1 MCSFQLPVILSRW
14 LFLYERLK
22 ERKFEMNKHL
32 LLTGLLAVLTLNNA
46 FAQGYYDEE
55 DDYYYEERPRYTRR
69 SNYQQPRYRDVEY
82 VREEAPRYRRVSS
95 REAVR
100 YREPTYHQAEY
111 YGEPKVN
118 KIRPYI
124 GLDVAMTKAKLGKL
138 NKMWSQDDDAEDF
151 NHIKEKDA
159 LDNKNTAGSLVLGA
173 KINRYFGVEAFYQI
187 SDKKDSTTK
196 KNGTLPIS
204 IPVEYNDIYKGSMK
218 YRAFGIDLQGYLPIT
233 QEIELLASL
242 GMAKYYFDVTG
253 SFQRSFPYE
262 GFGGS
267 SLNEIWKED
276 GDSLGIRLGIGVQYN
291 VTDNIA
297 LRAMARYIKMNDDDY
312 VKNLTELSLGLR
324 YMF

>member
-1 MCSFQLPVILSRW
+1 
-14 LFLYERLK
+14 
-22 ERKFEMNKHL
+22 MNKHL

-111 YGEPKVN
+111 YGEPRVN

-124 GLDVAMTKAKLGKL
+124 GLDVASQ
-138 NKMWSQDDDAEDF
+138 KMKF
-151 NHIKEKDA
+151 GEKDYWMKEDGEDYYKDKTTSISGVIGA
-159 LDNKNTAGSLVLGA
+159 RINRNFGIEAYYQQSSEEDKTAREDSDWYDEKIKNTMSY
-173 KINRYFGVEAFYQI
+173 KSYGVDFIGYM
-187 SDKKDSTTK
+187 
-196 KNGTLPIS
+196 
-204 IPVEYNDIYKGSMK
+204 PV
-218 YRAFGIDLQGYLPIT
+218 A
-233 QEIELLASL
+233 QEFELLAAL
-242 GMAKYYFDVTG
+242 GIGQYDFKTKYSYHCINYD
-253 SFQRSFPYE
+253 PY
-262 GFGGS
+262 G
-267 SLNEIWKED
+267 IYYKENTSEKKD
-276 GDSLGIRLGIGVQYN
+276 FDSLGIRLGIGVQYN

>member
-1 MCSFQLPVILSRW
+1 
-14 LFLYERLK
+14 
-22 ERKFEMNKHL
+22 MNKHL

-69 SNYQQPRYRDVEY
+69 SNYQQPRYRDIEY

-111 YGEPKVN
+111 YGEPRVN

-124 GLDVAMTKAKLGKL
+124 GLDVASQ
-138 NKMWSQDDDAEDF
+138 KMKF
-151 NHIKEKDA
+151 GEKDYWMKE
-159 LDNKNTAGSLVLGA
+159 DGEDYYKDKTTSISGVIGA
-173 KINRYFGVEAFYQI
+173 RINR
-187 SDKKDSTTK
+187 
-196 KNGTLPIS
+196 N
-204 IPVEYNDIYKGSMK
+204 
-218 YRAFGIDLQGYLPIT
+218 FGIEAYYQQSSEEDKNNNQYIITDRYIVDEKSEMSYKSYGVDLIGYIPLSY
-233 QEIELLASL
+233 EFELLAAL
-242 GMAKYYFDVTG
+242 GIGQYDFETKFIYTNTVYGYGNPLVYD
-253 SFQRSFPYE
+253 E
-262 GFGGS
+262 
-267 SLNEIWKED
+267 KENKD
-276 GDSLGIRLGIGVQYN
+276 FDSLGIRLGIGVQCN

>member
-111 YGEPKVN
+111 YGEPRVN

-124 GLDVAMTKAKLGKL
+124 GLDVASQ
-138 NKMWSQDDDAEDF
+138 KMKFGEKDYWMKEDGEDYYKDKTTSISGVIGARINRNF
-151 NHIKEKDA
+151 GIEAYYQQSSEEEKNNHIITYGYIVDEKS
-159 LDNKNTAGSLVLGA
+159 KMSY
-173 KINRYFGVEAFYQI
+173 KSYGV
-187 SDKKDSTTK
+187 
-196 KNGTLPIS
+196 
-204 IPVEYNDIYKGSMK
+204 
-218 YRAFGIDLQGYLPIT
+218 DLIGYMPLSY
-233 QEIELLASL
+233 EFELLAAL
-242 GMAKYYFDVTG
+242 GIGQYDFETKFIYTNTVYGYGNPLVYD
-253 SFQRSFPYE
+253 E
-262 GFGGS
+262 
-267 SLNEIWKED
+267 KENKD
-276 GDSLGIRLGIGVQYN
+276 FDSLGIRLGIGVQYN